1 MPVVADEDDGAGE
14 VVEGRDQRLA
24 RLDVEMVGG
33 LVENEERRRLMR
45 NEREGESRLLA
56 AREFARACECVI
68 RAETEAGEMGAH
80 ALGGRPR
87 HQPREMVESARLGL
101 ELLDLMLREKAAA
114 ELRRTRLVTRH
125 RREPSGDEPRQR
137 GLAVAIG
144 AQKGD
149 TVLGIEAE
157 IDPPQHRAFWRV
169 ADGDLVQGEERRRE
183 GAGIGKMKLHGR
195 LALGER
201 YRLELG
207 QALQP
212 ALRLARLARLGAEAV
227 DEGLE
232 VLALGLLLGGKGLLA
247 RQRLAPGAQEGL
259 VAAAVERKP
268 PLAQMQ
274 HVIGDIVDEL
284 PVMAHQDEGAA
295 IAA

>member
-56 AREFARACECVI
+56 AREIARACECVI
-68 RAETEAGEMGAH
+68 RAETE
-80 ALGGRPR
+80 
-87 HQPREMVESARLGL
+87 PREMVESARLGL

-149 TVLGIEAE
+149 TVLGIE
-157 IDPPQHRAFWRV
+157 
-169 ADGDLVQGEERRRE
+169 
-183 GAGIGKMKLHGR
+183 
-195 LALGER
+195 
-201 YRLELG
+201 
-207 QALQP
+207 
-212 ALRLARLARLGAEAV
+212 
-227 DEGLE
+227 
-232 VLALGLLLGGKGLLA
+232 
-247 RQRLAPGAQEGL
+247 
-259 VAAAVERKP
+259 
-268 PLAQMQ
+268 
-274 HVIGDIVDEL
+274 
-284 PVMAHQDEGAA
+284 
-295 IAA
+295 